1 MRIEPVNSDKKKYL
15 DLLLLA
21 DEQEEMIDRYLED
34 SKMYVLI
41 DSKAK
46 GVCVVTDNGNGIFE
60 IKNIAVAPDAQ
71 GRGYG
76 RQMIEHVKRE
86 YCDQCKQ
93 LLVGTG
99 DSSMTIPFYE
109 KNDFTELYRIKN
121 FFTDNYNHPIFESGK
136 QLIDLV
142 VLCWVPDEASN

>member
-46 GVCVVTDNGNGIFE
+46 GVCVVTDNGNGRLE
-60 IKNIAVAPDAQ
+60 ITYFAVAAYAQ

-76 RQMIEHVKRE
+76 RQMI
-86 YCDQCKQ
+86 
-93 LLVGTG
+93 
-99 DSSMTIPFYE
+99 
-109 KNDFTELYRIKN
+109 
-121 FFTDNYNHPIFESGK
+121 
-136 QLIDLV
+136 
-142 VLCWVPDEASN
+142 